1 MAIPSYSNWMKLY
14 GPALQDALIDAYEQA
29 MISVDPSIPKTQ
41 AHREAVTWARIH
53 AGDLLDLKGE
63 LSLSYATRERVKALV
78 AQAIGN
84 GESLKQLQKNLN
96 EDIIFDKSRAMTIAR
111 TETAAAYGRGS
122 YKAALDSGRNM
133 KRWTTQ
139 GDACDECLAN
149 ESDGDIEIGEDFS
162 GGVST
167 IPQHPNCEC
176 QCRYFHG

>member
-1 MAIPSYSNWMKLY
+1 MTIPSYSDWLKLY
-14 GPALQDALIDAYEQA
+14 GPALQDALVDAYEQA

-41 AHREAVTWARIH
+41 AHREAVTWAKIH

-139 GDACDECLAN
+139 GTGCDICDAN
-149 ESDGDIEIGEDFS
+149 EADGDIEIGDEYSS
-162 GGVST
+162 GDAT
-167 IPQHPNCEC
+167 IPAHPNCMC
-176 QCRYFHG
+176 RIRYFHG